1 MKHKFEEERV
11 VRKEN
16 ELDKEELLRKEEL
29 ERDVN
34 LPVDEEIDAEVRK
47 EIDADIYRDNEGKE
61 DLEEVDLERA
71 EDINELDPFYKERKE
86 RLGEDNEY

>member
-11 VRKEN
+11 IRKEN
-16 ELDKEELLRKEEL
+16 ELEKEELLRKEEL

-34 LPVDEEIDAEVRK
+34 LPVGE
-47 EIDADIYRDNEGKE
+47 EIDADIYRDNDGRE